1 MESLPSSLG
10 RALPPPEQS
19 LQEAIPSEVAAAA
32 AALLQMLEA
41 WNFVLAPAGTPARPA
56 GRWHVEVA
64 SWPLEAVAVQVDEG
78 GVAGCVA
85 EEAGGAAPWFEVPLR
100 AVASAV
106 GP

>member
-1 MESLPSSLG
+1 M
-10 RALPPPEQS
+10 
-19 LQEAIPSEVAAAA
+19 
-32 AALLQMLEA
+32 
-41 WNFVLAPAGTPARPA
+41 
-56 GRWHVEVA
+56 
-64 SWPLEAVAVQVDEG
+64 EAVAVQVDEG